1 MTSLNKIEEL
11 LNIEIGDKVL
21 RKGRVYDEK
30 NRYYW
35 YRNEYYIVNIGDD
48 KWVIMSSNDHTREL
62 LDDYI
67 WSYLGG
73 YAISHEGKE
82 KTLVKLHRKL
92 MHMDNNP
99 LVVDHVKRNTFD
111 NRLENLR
118 IVTPEQNSRNRTKP
132 KNNTSGTMGVYK
144 EKNRWRAQ
152 IIDINNNKKIQ
163 KSFTI
168 NKDRTDDQCKQ
179 LAINQRAIWK
189 EQINYLGE

>member
-1 MTSLNKIEEL
+1 MTTLHKIEEL

-21 RKGRVYDEK
+21 RNGRIYNDK

-48 KWVIMSSNDHTREL
+48 KWVIMSPNESTRES

-67 WSYLGG
+67 WECLTG
-73 YAISHEGKE
+73 YAISRNEGKK
-82 KTLVKLHRKL
+82 KTIVKMHRKL

-99 LVVDHVKRNTFD
+99 LVVDHISRDKFD

-118 IVTPEQNSRNRTKP
+118 IVTVQENNRNKP
-132 KNNTSGTMGVYK
+132 KPCTNTSGIMGISK
-144 EKNRWRAQ
+144 RQNRWIAY
-152 IIDINNNKKIQ
+152 INDNNNKKIS

-168 NKDRTDDQCKQ
+168 NNNRTDEQCKQ
-179 LAINQRAIWK
+179 LTLNQRVIWK
-189 EQINYLGE
+189 EQFNYLGD